1 MPAAI
6 DPQVMNV
13 DELPG
18 VWSPVQ
24 WDMAP
29 EERGDE
35 VEEQAAASLLYNVD
49 IPEAILR
56 LLLREVEVERAYHP
70 PFGYNAEKQGD
81 WEDDLITFAFKR
93 LIQLEKVTREED
105 NLHVVYNFGSL
116 GHWEMEI
123 NPDGMTLKRV

>member
-6 DPQVMNV
+6 DPEVMNV

-49 IPEAILR
+49 VPEAILR
-56 LLLREVEVERAYHP
+56 LLLHEAAVERAYQP
-70 PFGYNAEKQGD
+70 PHGYDPEKQGD

-93 LIQLEKVTREED
+93 PLHLVNVTRKED
-105 NLHVVYNFGSL
+105 YLDVIYDFGSL
-116 GHWEMEI
+116 GRWEMEI
-123 NPDGMTLKRV
+123 TPDGMALQRM

>member
-6 DPQVMNV
+6 DPEVMNV

-35 VEEQAAASLLYNVD
+35 VEEQASPACS
-49 IPEAILR
+49 IMWMCLR
-56 LLLREVEVERAYHP
+56 RSCACCC
-70 PFGYNAEKQGD
+70 
-81 WEDDLITFAFKR
+81 TKR
-93 LIQLEKVTREED
+93 RWKGPSSHRMVIA
-105 NLHVVYNFGSL
+105 
-116 GHWEMEI
+116 
-123 NPDGMTLKRV
+123 LKSKATGKTT